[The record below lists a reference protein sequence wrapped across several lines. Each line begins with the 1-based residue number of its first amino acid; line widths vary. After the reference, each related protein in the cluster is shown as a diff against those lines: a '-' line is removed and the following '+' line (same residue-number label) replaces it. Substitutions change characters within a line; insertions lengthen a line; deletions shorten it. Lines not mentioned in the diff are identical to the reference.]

1 MMRTLKIIIHFLFWL
16 VFGLFSLLINMAP
29 HRELLSAIQHANSM
43 YLVNF
48 IWAMVVFYFSYFIL
62 TSFFERKQ
70 LVRYFFFSVALS
82 VLASVFFFGIIKC
95 FFVDFN
101 VTDWSTTV
109 PPVIGSFIIAQ
120 CGCLIKGFENWFA
133 NIQMKEQI
141 EKEHLKNEL
150 ELLKLQINPHFL
162 FNTLNNIDSLIRKSP
177 EDASEMLIKLS
188 EMLRYMIYETQTAK
202 VALKQEVDYL
212 KRYVDLQR
220 VRFTKEESVKFVVPQ
235 ESAMSGL
242 QIAPMLLIPLVEN
255 AFKHCSQAGP
265 MPVIRITVSVDED
278 VLVFD
283 CVNNCREKGA
293 TSQVVRAFA
302 GIGLENVKKRLQLL
316 YPNRFVLDIDNG
328 MNTFSV
334 KLIIRL

>member
-1 MMRTLKIIIHFLFWL
+1 M
-16 VFGLFSLLINMAP
+16 
-29 HRELLSAIQHANSM
+29 
-43 YLVNF
+43 
-48 IWAMVVFYFSYFIL
+48 
-62 TSFFERKQ
+62 
-70 LVRYFFFSVALS
+70 
-82 VLASVFFFGIIKC
+82 
-95 FFVDFN
+95 
-101 VTDWSTTV
+101 
-109 PPVIGSFIIAQ
+109 
-120 CGCLIKGFENWFA
+120 
-133 NIQMKEQI
+133 
-141 EKEHLKNEL
+141 

-265 MPVIRITVSVDED
+265 MPV
-278 VLVFD
+278 
-283 CVNNCREKGA
+283 CRL
-293 TSQVVRAFA
+293 R
-302 GIGLENVKKRLQLL
+302 
-316 YPNRFVLDIDNG
+316 NR
-328 MNTFSV
+328 
-334 KLIIRL
+334 

>member
-1 MMRTLKIIIHFLFWL
+1 
-16 VFGLFSLLINMAP
+16 
-29 HRELLSAIQHANSM
+29 
-43 YLVNF
+43 
-48 IWAMVVFYFSYFIL
+48 
-62 TSFFERKQ
+62 
-70 LVRYFFFSVALS
+70 
-82 VLASVFFFGIIKC
+82 
-95 FFVDFN
+95 
-101 VTDWSTTV
+101 
-109 PPVIGSFIIAQ
+109 
-120 CGCLIKGFENWFA
+120 
-133 NIQMKEQI
+133 
-141 EKEHLKNEL
+141 
-150 ELLKLQINPHFL
+150 
-162 FNTLNNIDSLIRKSP
+162 
-177 EDASEMLIKLS
+177 MLIKLS
-188 EMLRYMIYETQTAK
+188 EMLRSMIYETQTAK
-202 VALKQEVDYL
+202 VVLKQEVDYL

-265 MPVIRITVSVDED
+265 MPVIRITVSVDKD